1 MYYFRDNIN
10 IIQQRAMLKMLYV
23 SCKGK
28 LVSIYQSFLF
38 LDKLLT
44 ILKFYFINDSFL
56 MAPML

>member
-10 IIQQRAMLKMLYV
+10 IIQQRAMLYV

-44 ILKFYFINDSFL
+44 ILKFYLINDSFL